1 MKRQRSSERKSC
13 AMQLKVSSVLALAAA
28 QTGQALMMSRAGT
41 PSMRATAEDSAKRAW
56 LNANEPSWR
65 HRVQSARD
73 APMTAEAHRG
83 ADPSVAMAA
92 QQVKQ
97 LRTEEATPS
106 VGPNM
111 MPSLRLDNRPNS
123 RRARL
128 EAKAQNVNVPACALP
143 RHGEWAGAAERAAA
157 HLHPRRAAEGPGRAC
172 AIDLTEEAEDPDP
185 ERDGRPDGTA
195 SFHRQVLLGRCTR
208 RTRSTT
214 ARSGDRGGV
223 RQDRAELGVAAA
235 EPKPKEHEPQQAG
248 GLPPRPPPACTSEEH
263 LPCVP
268 TAVSCDNRWALC
280 ANELSVHAPSTRARL
295 SSGLRGSH
303 ASCTPVCVWSHA
315 CVWCWSP
322 CCVSVGGSER
332 STLSLSPRLAFDG
345 NGRLA
350 AVHNSETQR
359 GACVPCVVC

>member
-1 MKRQRSSERKSC
+1 
-13 AMQLKVSSVLALAAA
+13 MQLKVSSVLALAAA

-128 EAKAQNVNVPACALP
+128 EAKAQNVNVPPPALYP
-143 RHGEWAGAAERAAA
+143 DTGN
-157 HLHPRRAAEGPGRAC
+157 GPAPQNVLQLTSTLDELRKVRDELVRS
-172 AIDLTEEAEDPDP
+172 ISTEEAEKIRIQNAMADLTEQLRFIDECLGPLYATHTEYDRTIRETEAEYAKI
-185 ERDGRPDGTA
+185 ERN
-195 SFHRQVLLGRCTR
+195 SESLLQSLSRKSMNLNKQAALPPA
-208 RTRSTT
+208 STT
-214 ARSGDRGGV
+214 GV
-223 RQDRAELGVAAA
+223 Y
-235 EPKPKEHEPQQAG
+235 
-248 GLPPRPPPACTSEEH
+248 
-263 LPCVP
+263 
-268 TAVSCDNRWALC
+268 
-280 ANELSVHAPSTRARL
+280 
-295 SSGLRGSH
+295 
-303 ASCTPVCVWSHA
+303 
-315 CVWCWSP
+315 
-322 CCVSVGGSER
+322 
-332 STLSLSPRLAFDG
+332 F
-345 NGRLA
+345 
-350 AVHNSETQR
+350 
-359 GACVPCVVC
+359 